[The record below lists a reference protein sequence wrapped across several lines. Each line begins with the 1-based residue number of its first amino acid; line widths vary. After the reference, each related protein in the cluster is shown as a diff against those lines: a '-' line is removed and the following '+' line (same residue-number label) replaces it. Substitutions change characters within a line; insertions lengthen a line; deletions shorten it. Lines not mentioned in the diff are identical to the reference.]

1 MGSRDPAG
9 FLTLV
14 GRKHDLIITSGF
26 NVYPQLVELAINECP
41 GVKES
46 AVVGIPD
53 RKRGER
59 VVAAIVPDD
68 NTLTEAALKTYLAQ
82 RLVDYQRPAQI
93 ILLPALPR
101 NAMGKVLRRELRDEL
116 ADRTPMTGNEKLK
129 TDN

>member
-1 MGSRDPAG
+1 M
-9 FLTLV
+9 TLV

-26 NVYPQLVELAINECP
+26 NVYPQVVERVINECP

-59 VVAAIVPDD
+59 VVAAVVPND
-68 NTLTEAALKTYLAQ
+68 NTLTEAALKTLLSE

-93 ILLPALPR
+93 VLLSALPR
-101 NAMGKVLRRELRDEL
+101 NAMGKVLRRELRDQL
-116 ADRTPMTGNEKLK
+116 VNGK
-129 TDN
+129 